1 MVNSLAFILSALHQT
16 YNPVLL
22 TENGNSGA
30 QMIDSGRFNPTHADA
45 RTSHEDDIPL
55 PVDTGDLDARE
66 NRASEEFSQSMLF
79 DLGQIDV
86 RWDAEAG
93 TLWAFMTPH
102 ERPNS
107 NQGLIR
113 DTMTWLSESKRLFSA
128 HPSALKFMVLGSRFP
143 GVFNLGGDLEMFAE
157 CIQNR
162 NRDALLKYGISCVE
176 IVDRIWH
183 SNDMNIINI
192 GLAQGDALGGGLE
205 ALMCFDVIIA
215 ERQARFGLPE
225 VLFGLFPGM
234 GAYSILSR
242 KVGPVL
248 ARRMIMEG
256 HVYTAEEMCAMGI
269 VSQVV
274 EAGEGEEATRQWIA
288 EHSAHHAGYV
298 GIARAGRRVNPMTL
312 EELIDIVTTWTDT
325 ALMLSD
331 RDLRMMRR
339 LASAQ
344 TRLR

>member
-1 MVNSLAFILSALHQT
+1 
-16 YNPVLL
+16 
-22 TENGNSGA
+22 
-30 QMIDSGRFNPTHADA
+30 MIDSGRFNPTHVDM
-45 RTSHEDDIPL
+45 RTSHEEVTALPL
-55 PVDTGDLDARE
+55 DNEYLAATE
-66 NRASEEFSQSMLF
+66 NRVSEDFRQSMLF

-86 RWDAEAG
+86 RWDAELA

-107 NQGLIR
+107 NQSLIR
-113 DTMTWLSESKRLFSA
+113 DTMAWLSETKRLFSA
-128 HPSALKFMVLGSRFP
+128 NPESLKFMVLGSRFP

-157 CIQNR
+157 CIQTR

-225 VLFGLFPGM
+225 ILFGLFPGM

-242 KVGPVL
+242 RVGPVL

-256 HVYTAEEMCAMGI
+256 HVYSAEEMYDMGI

-274 EAGEGEEATRQWIA
+274 ETGEGEEATRQWIA
-288 EHSAHHAGYV
+288 DHSPRHAGYV
-298 GIARAGRRVNPMTL
+298 GVARAGRRVDPMTL
-312 EELIDIVTTWTDT
+312 EELTDIVTTWTDT

-339 LASAQ
+339 LAAAQ

>member
-1 MVNSLAFILSALHQT
+1 
-16 YNPVLL
+16 
-22 TENGNSGA
+22 
-30 QMIDSGRFNPTHADA
+30 MIDSGQFNSTGETRPMAADIDA
-45 RTSHEDDIPL
+45 RALAAESATQKALVADIERS
-55 PVDTGDLDARE
+55 T
-66 NRASEEFSQSMLF
+66 LF

-86 RWDAEAG
+86 RWDPELS
-93 TLWAFMTPH
+93 TLWAFMTPL

-107 NQGLIR
+107 NLSLIR
-113 DTMTWLSESKRLFSA
+113 DTMAWQQESRRVFEDKGGM
-128 HPSALKFMVLGSRFP
+128 LKFMVLGSRFP

-157 CIQNR
+157 CIQR
-162 NRDALLKYGISCVE
+162 RDRDTLLRYGIACCE

-183 SNDMNIINI
+183 CNDMNILNI

-242 KVGPVL
+242 RVGPVL
-248 ARRMIMEG
+248 ARQMITDG
-256 HVYTAEEMCAMGI
+256 RVYSAEEMFEMGI
-269 VSQVV
+269 VTEVV
-274 EAGEGEEATRQWIA
+274 EQGEGEAATAAWIKD
-288 EHSAHHAGYV
+288 HQAHHAGYV
-298 GIARAGRRVNPMTL
+298 GINRAGRRVNPMTL
-312 EELIDIVTTWTDT
+312 DELTDIVTTWTDT
-325 ALMLSD
+325 ALALSD

-339 LASAQ
+339 LAAAQ

>member
-1 MVNSLAFILSALHQT
+1 MRV
-16 YNPVLL
+16 
-22 TENGNSGA
+22 
-30 QMIDSGRFNPTHADA
+30 
-45 RTSHEDDIPL
+45 SHEEDVSVPADSDYRDVTESP
-55 PVDTGDLDARE
+55 
-66 NRASEEFSQSMLF
+66 ASEEFRQSLLF

-86 RWDAEAG
+86 RWEAERG

-107 NQGLIR
+107 NQSLIR
-113 DTMTWLSESKRLFSA
+113 DTMTWLSESRRLFGVN
-128 HPSALKFMVLGSRFP
+128 PGDLKFMVLGSRFP

-157 CIQNR
+157 CIQKR
-162 NRDALLKYGISCVE
+162 DRDALLKYGISCVE

-183 SNDMNIINI
+183 SNDMSIINI

-205 ALMCFDVIIA
+205 ALMCFDVVIA

-242 KVGPVL
+242 RVGPVL

-256 HVYTAEEMCAMGI
+256 HVYSAEEMYDMGI

-288 EHSAHHAGYV
+288 DHSAHHAGYV

-312 EELIDIVTTWTDT
+312 EELTDIVTTWTDT

-339 LASAQ
+339 LSAAQ

>member
-1 MVNSLAFILSALHQT
+1 
-16 YNPVLL
+16 
-22 TENGNSGA
+22 
-30 QMIDSGRFNPTHADA
+30 MIDSGRFNPNG
-45 RTSHEDDIPL
+45 DDIEAEGDNL
-55 PVDTGDLDARE
+55 PHDIGIADNFPADLIDGTGR
-66 NRASEEFSQSMLF
+66 STLF

-86 RWDAEAG
+86 RWDAELA

-107 NQGLIR
+107 NLGLIR
-113 DTMTWLSESKRLFSA
+113 DTMTWQRESGRIFGSDRD
-128 HPSALKFMVLGSRFP
+128 LKFMVLGSRFP

-157 CIQNR
+157 CIQR
-162 NRDALLKYGISCVE
+162 RDRATLLKYGVACCE

-183 SNDMNIINI
+183 CNDMNIINI

-242 KVGPVL
+242 RVGPVM
-248 ARRMIMEG
+248 ARQMMTEG
-256 HVYTAEEMCAMGI
+256 RIYTAQEMYDMGI
-269 VSQVV
+269 VTQVV
-274 EAGEGEEATRQWIA
+274 EAGEGEAATAQWIKD
-288 EHSAHHAGYV
+288 HSAHHAGYV
-298 GIARAGRRVNPMTL
+298 GINRAGRRVNPLTL
-312 EELIDIVTTWTDT
+312 TELTDIVEIWTDA
-325 ALMLSD
+325 ALTLSD

-344 TRLR
+344 ARLR

>member
-1 MVNSLAFILSALHQT
+1 V
-16 YNPVLL
+16 
-22 TENGNSGA
+22 
-30 QMIDSGRFNPTHADA
+30 ADIE
-45 RTSHEDDIPL
+45 RST
-55 PVDTGDLDARE
+55 
-66 NRASEEFSQSMLF
+66 LF

-86 RWDAEAG
+86 RWDPELS
-93 TLWAFMTPH
+93 TLWAFMTPL

-107 NQGLIR
+107 NLSLIR
-113 DTMTWLSESKRLFSA
+113 DTMSWQRESRRLFEDKGGM
-128 HPSALKFMVLGSRFP
+128 LKFMVLGSRFP

-157 CIQNR
+157 CIQR
-162 NRDALLKYGISCVE
+162 RDRDTLLRYGIACCE

-183 SNDMNIINI
+183 CNDMNIINI

-242 KVGPVL
+242 RVGPVL
-248 ARRMIMEG
+248 AREMIAEG
-256 HVYTAEEMCAMGI
+256 RIYSADEMCEMGI
-269 VSQVV
+269 VAKVV
-274 EAGEGEEATRQWIA
+274 ETGEGEAATAQWIRD
-288 EHSAHHAGYV
+288 HRAHHAGYV
-298 GIARAGRRVNPMTL
+298 GINRAGRRVNPLTL
-312 EELIDIVTTWTDT
+312 AELTDIVETWTDT
-325 ALMLSD
+325 ALSLSD

-344 TRLR
+344 TKLR

>member
-1 MVNSLAFILSALHQT
+1 
-16 YNPVLL
+16 
-22 TENGNSGA
+22 
-30 QMIDSGRFNPTHADA
+30 MIDSGQFNSTGETRPMAADIDA
-45 RTSHEDDIPL
+45 RALAAESATQKALVADIERS
-55 PVDTGDLDARE
+55 T
-66 NRASEEFSQSMLF
+66 LF

-86 RWDAEAG
+86 RWDPELS
-93 TLWAFMTPH
+93 TLWAFMTPL

-107 NQGLIR
+107 NLSLIR
-113 DTMTWLSESKRLFSA
+113 DTMAWQQESRRVFEDKGGM
-128 HPSALKFMVLGSRFP
+128 LKFMVLGSRFP

-157 CIQNR
+157 CIQR
-162 NRDALLKYGISCVE
+162 RDRDTLLRYGIACCE

-183 SNDMNIINI
+183 CNDMNILNI

-242 KVGPVL
+242 RVGPVL
-248 ARRMIMEG
+248 ARQMITDG
-256 HVYTAEEMCAMGI
+256 RVYSAEEMFEMGI
-269 VSQVV
+269 VTQVV
-274 EAGEGEEATRQWIA
+274 EQGEGEAATAAWIKD
-288 EHSAHHAGYV
+288 HQAHHAGYV
-298 GIARAGRRVNPMTL
+298 GINRAGRRVNPMTL
-312 EELIDIVTTWTDT
+312 DELTDIVTTWTDT
-325 ALMLSD
+325 ALALSD

-339 LASAQ
+339 LAAAQ

>member
-1 MVNSLAFILSALHQT
+1 
-16 YNPVLL
+16 
-22 TENGNSGA
+22 
-30 QMIDSGRFNPTHADA
+30 MIDSGQFNSTGETRPMAADIDA
-45 RTSHEDDIPL
+45 RALAAESATQKALVADIERS
-55 PVDTGDLDARE
+55 T
-66 NRASEEFSQSMLF
+66 LF

-86 RWDAEAG
+86 RWDPELS
-93 TLWAFMTPH
+93 TLWAFMTPL

-107 NQGLIR
+107 NLSLIR
-113 DTMTWLSESKRLFSA
+113 DTMAWQQESRRVFEDKGGM
-128 HPSALKFMVLGSRFP
+128 LKFMVLGSRFP

-157 CIQNR
+157 CIQR
-162 NRDALLKYGISCVE
+162 RDRETLLRYGIACCE

-183 SNDMNIINI
+183 CNDMNILNI

-242 KVGPVL
+242 RVGPVL
-248 ARRMIMEG
+248 ARQMITDG
-256 HVYTAEEMCAMGI
+256 RVYSAEEMFEMGI
-269 VSQVV
+269 VTQVV
-274 EAGEGEEATRQWIA
+274 EQGEGEAATAAWIKD
-288 EHSAHHAGYV
+288 HQAHHAGYV
-298 GIARAGRRVNPMTL
+298 GINRAGRRVNPMTL
-312 EELIDIVTTWTDT
+312 DELTDIVTTWTDT
-325 ALMLSD
+325 ALALSD

-339 LASAQ
+339 LAAAQ

>member
-1 MVNSLAFILSALHQT
+1 
-16 YNPVLL
+16 
-22 TENGNSGA
+22 
-30 QMIDSGRFNPTHADA
+30 MIDSGRFTPGRDDA
-45 RTSHEDDIPL
+45 EAAND
-55 PVDTGDLDARE
+55 VDLRDVSLIDTATVTESDPDVELR
-66 NRASEEFSQSMLF
+66 RSTLF

-86 RWDAEAG
+86 RWDHDLA
-93 TLWAFMTPH
+93 TLWAFMTPI

-107 NQGLIR
+107 NLGLIR
-113 DTMTWLSESKRLFSA
+113 DTMAWLTESRRLFDRDDGG
-128 HPSALKFMVLGSRFP
+128 LKFMVLGSRFP

-157 CIQNR
+157 CIQR
-162 NRDALLKYGISCVE
+162 RDRATLLKYGAACCE

-234 GAYSILSR
+234 GAYSVLHR
-242 KVGPVL
+242 RVGPVV
-248 ARRMIMEG
+248 ARQMMTEG
-256 HVYTAEEMCAMGI
+256 RIYSAQEMFDMGI
-269 VSQVV
+269 VTELVDT
-274 EAGEGEEATRQWIA
+274 GEGEAATRRWIRD
-288 EHSAHHAGYV
+288 HMAHHAGYV
-298 GIARAGRRVNPMTL
+298 GINRAGRRVHPLTL
-312 EELIDIVTTWTDT
+312 DELTDIVEMWTDT
-325 ALMLSD
+325 ALALSD

>member
-1 MVNSLAFILSALHQT
+1 
-16 YNPVLL
+16 
-22 TENGNSGA
+22 
-30 QMIDSGRFNPTHADA
+30 MIDSGRFNPTRDEASD
-45 RTSHEDDIPL
+45 
-55 PVDTGDLDARE
+55 
-66 NRASEEFSQSMLF
+66 ASEDHLTDSGVHPPFAVTETSRDAVLDKAFRQSTLF

-86 RWDAEAG
+86 RWDQDIG
-93 TLWAFMTPH
+93 TLWAFMTPL

-107 NQGLIR
+107 NMGLIR
-113 DTMTWLSESKRLFSA
+113 ETMAWQRESKRVFGDKNGL
-128 HPSALKFMVLGSRFP
+128 LKFMVLGSRFP

-157 CIQNR
+157 CIQR
-162 NRDALLKYGISCVE
+162 RDRETLLRYGIACCE

-183 SNDMNIINI
+183 CNDMNIINI

-242 KVGPVL
+242 RVGPVL
-248 ARRMIMEG
+248 ARQMLSEG
-256 HVYTAEEMCAMGI
+256 RIYTADEMCEMGI
-269 VSQVV
+269 VTRVV
-274 EAGEGEEATRQWIA
+274 DTGQGEAATVEWIK

-298 GIARAGRRVNPMTL
+298 GINRAGRRVNPMTL
-312 EELIDIVTTWTDT
+312 EELIDIVETWTDT
-325 ALMLSD
+325 AMALSD

-344 TRLR
+344 TRLRG